1 MRSHIHLSRSR
12 VDGDVVVNPLVEAA
26 QGPDH
31 VLVVHL
37 VDEDL
42 QVLRLPTRLGWHA
55 RPELEVHLALG
66 SFPSIHKF
74 AEGQVHLRIEG
85 APSLEYILLNPQFS
99 RRCKPW
105 TVVR

>member
-1 MRSHIHLSRSR
+1 M
-12 VDGDVVVNPLVEAA
+12 VVNPLVEAA

-31 VLVVHL
+31 VLVMHL

-74 AEGQVHLRIEG
+74 AARCTFELKVHLALSTFCFIHNFPGG
-85 APSLEYILLNPQFS
+85 ANLGLWCVED
-99 RRCKPW
+99 
-105 TVVR
+105 

>member
-85 APSLEYILLNPQFS
+85 APSLEYILLYPQFFQ
-99 RRCKPW
+99 RCKPW